1 MIKTLYS
8 ATKVYFDGSHY
19 IGIPHTT
26 RKVKYRPKPPEEIIE
41 VKDETYE
48 NLAEENIK
56 NESEE
61 VEGEPYII
69 PFKELEG
76 PYELPFEEDE
86 KSANDTKNNAK
97 SNKNTRKITKKELFN
112 ELYRKYSYIKK
123 KERRVVIYKEMLPYF
138 KTEQKCKDFVDA
150 NFERVK
156 RNLICKK
163 VRMIRKANLA
173 KFNYFCTFTYD
184 DKKHTENTFKK
195 KLRTCFRH
203 FTERKKWKY
212 MGVWE
217 RAPKT
222 NRLHFHG
229 LFNIPDGTMPGEI
242 IEVKDYDTKCYRMQT
257 SYQNTYFNERFGRS
271 DFKEINPYEYRLG
284 NAIAYLIKYLEKSN
298 EKIVYSKNLPMY
310 FVSDILEDDIICPIG
325 LEDKK
330 ILLSDKFKCLVD
342 GEYMGEVSEEVIEKM
357 PKAYS

>member
-1 MIKTLYS
+1 MLYPG
-8 ATKVYFDGSHY
+8 TKVYFDGSHY

-26 RKVKYRPKPPEEIIE
+26 RKVKHRPKPPEELIE
-41 VKDETYE
+41 VKEETVNDSANE
-48 NLAEENIK
+48 TDNTVEEL
-56 NESEE
+56 EE
-61 VEGEPYII
+61 EPYII

-86 KSANDTKNNAK
+86 KSANDTENNAK
-97 SNKNTRKITKKELFN
+97 KSKNTRKMTKKELFN
-112 ELYRKYSYIKK
+112 ELYRKYSYVKK
-123 KERRVVIYKEMLPYF
+123 KERWQIIYKEMLPYF
-138 KTEQKCKDFVDA
+138 TTEKRCEDFVNA

-163 VRMIRKANLA
+163 VRMVRKANLA
-173 KFNYFCTFTYD
+173 NFNYFCTFTYD
-184 DKKHTENTFKK
+184 DKKHTEDTFKK
-195 KLRTCFRH
+195 KIQTFLRNMCY
-203 FTERKKWKY
+203 RKNWKY

-242 IEVKDYDTKCYRMQT
+242 IEVRDYSTQYKKMQT
-257 SYQNTYFNERFGRS
+257 TFQNTYFNERFGRS
-271 DFKEINPYEYRLG
+271 DFKEINPYEKRLG
-284 NAIAYLIKYLEKSN
+284 SAIAYLVKYLEKTN

-325 LEDKK
+325 MEDKK
-330 ILLSDKFKCLVD
+330 ILLSDKFKCLVE
-342 GEYMGEVSEEVIEKM
+342 GEYMGEVCEEVIDKM